1 MRIIIP
7 TRGRVGQIETIKHMN
22 EATRAKVTLV
32 VPQEEKDAHNF
43 PNVVAIPEFIKG
55 IAMKRKWIM
64 ENIKTPKIIMM
75 DDDLVFN
82 VRKPDSVKLGVAKP
96 EDIENMVNKLEES
109 LDSYAHAGISMRL
122 NNNRTE
128 YYAVEVT
135 RMIRVLAYNRDV
147 FLKEVNMERGLEI
160 AEDFDY
166 ALQLFRKGYK
176 NIVYFNWAQG
186 HKGTGTKGGCSIWR
200 TVELHNENMKRLQAL
215 HPEFVRLEEKTYE
228 KTKNEMSTR
237 LEAVISWK
245 KAFKEGE
252 TNYGAKPQGEV
263 NASI

>member
-1 MRIIIP
+1 MRIVIP
-7 TRGRVGQIETIKHMN
+7 TRGRVGQTETIKHMN

-43 PNVVAIPEFIKG
+43 HSVVAIPEYVKG

-64 ENIKTPKIIMM
+64 ENIDTPKIIMM

-82 VRKPDSVKLGVAKP
+82 VRRPDSVKLAVAKP

-122 NNNRTE
+122 NNNRIE
-128 YYAVEVT
+128 EPFLEAT
-135 RMIRVLAYNRDV
+135 RMVRILAYNRDV

-166 ALQLFRKGYK
+166 TLQLLRKGYK
-176 NIVYFNWAQG
+176 NIVYFHWAQN
-186 HKGTGTKGGCSIWR
+186 HKGTGTKGGCSTWR
-200 TVELHNENMKRLQAL
+200 TVELHNENMKKLQAL

-228 KTKNEMSTR
+228 KTKTSMATR
-237 LEAVISWK
+237 IEAVMSWK
-245 KAFKEGE
+245 KAFKEGVE
-252 TNYGAKPQGEV
+252 KYGSKP
-263 NASI
+263 